1 MKHSVRRSEM
11 DNWVDITMVFFVW
24 SLFLGLAVHTLTW
37 DHMYKRLTE
46 ERMRASRIGTE
57 LAKERMGRTL
67 R

>member
-11 DNWVDITMVFFVW
+11 YDWVDITVMLFTW

-37 DHMYKRLTE
+37 DHMYKKLTE
-46 ERMRASRIGTE
+46 ERMRSSKWFIE
-57 LAKERMGRTL
+57 YKKESMGRSL

>member
-1 MKHSVRRSEM
+1 MY
-11 DNWVDITMVFFVW
+11 NWVDITAVFIAW

-46 ERMRASRIGTE
+46 ERMRSSKWFIE
-57 LAKERMGRTL
+57 YQKESMGRTL

>member
-11 DNWVDITMVFFVW
+11 YNWPDIIAIFFVW

-37 DHMYKRLTE
+37 DHMYKKLTE
-46 ERMRASRIGTE
+46 ERMRSSKWFIE
-57 LAKERMGRTL
+57 YQKERMGSSL